1 MDHQSH
7 QCYREFSRSDS
18 LRRHKDSGVCKEAQ
32 TNMSDSD
39 EESVASARRSYAH
52 GRDIFREHD
61 PDESVEEDEEE
72 KDETEDEDEYEEEVD
87 EEEDED
93 ETDDEE
99 YDNDSDVNVQKIRP
113 WDMLMNTTS
122 ENMQDKFV
130 ETVEKTLEEYPGTDI
145 QKADEI
151 AYNELKPKYLSD
163 VISRYKYMAEFSAA
177 LKKDP
182 VNKKIASTAKRLRD
196 EEEYDEDESRKYAI
210 KKRKFLIEK
219 MMDNYDPPSYEETE
233 KQTSALPY
241 KTQRSSLF
249 PIKQ

>member
-1 MDHQSH
+1 MGRYQCH

-18 LRRHKDSGVCKEAQ
+18 LRRHNDSGVCREAQ

-72 KDETEDEDEYEEEVD
+72 EDETEDEDEDENEQEEEGK
-87 EEEDED
+87 EDDD
-93 ETDDEE
+93 ETDDENEEE
-99 YDNDSDVNVQKIRP
+99 YDDDSYANVQKIRP

-122 ENMQDKFV
+122 ENMQDKFN
-130 ETVEKTLEEYPGTDI
+130 ETVETTLEKYPGTDI
-145 QKADEI
+145 QKAEEI
-151 AYNELKPKYLSD
+151 AYDELKPKYLSD
-163 VISRYKYMAEFSAA
+163 VISRYKYMSEFPAA

-182 VNKKIASTAKRLRD
+182 VNKKKASTAKRLRD
-196 EEEYDEDESRKYAI
+196 EEDYDEDESRKYAI

-219 MMDNYDPPSYEETE
+219 MMDNYDPPT
-233 KQTSALPY
+233 Y
-241 KTQRSSLF
+241 KTQRNSLF
-249 PIKQ
+249 QVKQ

>member
-1 MDHQSH
+1 MGRYQCN

-32 TNMSDSD
+32 ANMSESD

-52 GRDIFREHD
+52 ERDIFREHD

-72 KDETEDEDEYEEEVD
+72 DETEDEDE
-87 EEEDED
+87 EEDDD
-93 ETDDEE
+93 ETDDENDEE
-99 YDNDSDVNVQKIRP
+99 YDDDSDANVQKIRP
-113 WDMLMNTTS
+113 WDMLMDITS
-122 ENMQDKFV
+122 DNMQDRFN
-130 ETVEKTLEEYPGTDI
+130 ETVEKTLEENPGTDI
-145 QKADEI
+145 QKAEEV
-151 AYNELKPKYLSD
+151 AYDKLKPKYLSD
-163 VISRYKYMAEFSAA
+163 IISRYKYMSEFSAA

-196 EEEYDEDESRKYAI
+196 EKGYDEDESRKYAI

-233 KQTSALPY
+233 EQTSALPY
-241 KTQRSSLF
+241 KTQRNSLF